1 MHKQHPQTA
10 YRKYAILIGTI
21 FENCD
26 KSSTIREAI
35 KLLSSKGI
43 VERQQVDEEAAPAHD
58 PNLKNSKAPERYA
71 PGPAVI
77 FYGKKSCFSGV
88 LRVLSICGDYDEAH
102 RCLLSVNGQSTK
114 CSAYVA
120 DVSGFFACQLICIRS
135 VLAQNI
141 IHHIM
146 SLSGCSDLIGN
157 NCSAPNKAACFIF
170 AALIEPKNLHD
181 WPRKFIAPIP
191 LCVPLRL
198 GQRSD
203 SFCHRLFIRPGL
215 KGVILGQSGCN

>member
-43 VERQQVDEEAAPAHD
+43 VEGQQADEEIAPAHD
-58 PNLKNSKAPERYA
+58 PSQKQQAPERYA
-71 PGPAVI
+71 PGLLS
-77 FYGKKSCFSGV
+77 FLWKKSCFFGV

-120 DVSGFFACQLICIRS
+120 DVCGLFACQLICIRS
-135 VLAQNI
+135 
-141 IHHIM
+141 
-146 SLSGCSDLIGN
+146 
-157 NCSAPNKAACFIF
+157 F
-170 AALIEPKNLHD
+170 
-181 WPRKFIAPIP
+181 W
-191 LCVPLRL
+191 LRI
-198 GQRSD
+198 
-203 SFCHRLFIRPGL
+203 LFITL
-215 KGVILGQSGCN
+215 